1 MLALNATGSD
11 CVKIDITMQPTFA
24 DNKISSQIDRR
35 VRLAL
40 SRFRAAIQNVTIRI
54 TDINGPKGGVDMRC
68 VVVVKLT
75 PAGEIVVQ
83 GQGKDVFSAF
93 NYCLPRVSRTITRSI
108 ARRRDTAIRM
118 IRRRRSDVV
127 EEISC
132 ST

>member
-1 MLALNATGSD
+1 M
-11 CVKIDITMQPTFA
+11 KIDITMQPAFN
-24 DNKISSQIDRR
+24 DNKMSSEIERR

-40 SRFRAAIQNVTIRI
+40 SRFGTAIRIVTIRL

-83 GQGKDVFSAF
+83 GQGKDIFSAF

-108 ARRRDTAIRM
+108 ERRRDTAIRM
-118 IRRRRSDVV
+118 IRRRRSDLV